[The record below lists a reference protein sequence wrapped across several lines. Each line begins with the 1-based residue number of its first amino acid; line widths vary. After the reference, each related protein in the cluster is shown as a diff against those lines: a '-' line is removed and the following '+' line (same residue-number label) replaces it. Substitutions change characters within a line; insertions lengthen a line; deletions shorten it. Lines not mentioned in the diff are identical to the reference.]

1 MGIVAIAAEVSI
13 VAVAAEVSIVEQGV
27 REVGIAVIAVV
38 KVVMVAAD

>member
-27 REVGIAVIAVV
+27 GEVAIAVV

>member
-1 MGIVAIAAEVSI
+1 MGIVAITAEVSI

-27 REVGIAVIAVV
+27 REVAIAVV